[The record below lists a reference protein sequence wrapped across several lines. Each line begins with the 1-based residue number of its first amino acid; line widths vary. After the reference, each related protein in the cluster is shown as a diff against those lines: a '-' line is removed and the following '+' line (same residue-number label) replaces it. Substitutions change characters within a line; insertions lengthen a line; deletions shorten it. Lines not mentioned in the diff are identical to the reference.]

1 MSLQC
6 TRCKT
11 IYATYD
17 VLCYSLDN
25 RYLQKYISLL
35 YMMFV
40 YASTVF
46 TSNLSGAFTF
56 ALAWGAGLEEWTI
69 GKIAGILVCFLGVVL
84 VSLQDSNGDG
94 GNDDGGSSSSSSGD
108 HAVSGDILAILA
120 AFGYGLYTTM
130 IRYKVRCR
138 CS

>member
-1 MSLQC
+1 MLY
-6 TRCKT
+6 
-11 IYATYD
+11 YAIHSIIDT
-17 VLCYSLDN
+17 
-25 RYLQKYISLL
+25 YLQKYISLP

-40 YASTVF
+40 YAS

-56 ALAWGAGLEEWTI
+56 ALAWGVGLEEWTI

-94 GNDDGGSSSSSSGD
+94 GDDDGSSSSSGD

-130 IRYKVRCR
+130 IRYKVRCTVGVVV
-138 CS
+138 CSCLYHVHCVADT

>member
-1 MSLQC
+1 MYFTSFIFIL
-6 TRCKT
+6 
-11 IYATYD
+11 
-17 VLCYSLDN
+17 
-25 RYLQKYISLL
+25 
-35 YMMFV
+35 
-40 YASTVF
+40 

-69 GKIAGILVCFLGVVL
+69 GKIAGILVCFLGVVF

-94 GNDDGGSSSSSSGD
+94 DDGSSSGG

-130 IRYKVRCR
+130 IRYKVRLIMMVMV
-138 CS
+138 

>member
-1 MSLQC
+1 
-6 TRCKT
+6 
-11 IYATYD
+11 
-17 VLCYSLDN
+17 
-25 RYLQKYISLL
+25 
-35 YMMFV
+35 MMFV
-40 YASTVF
+40 YA

-84 VSLQDSNGDG
+84 VSLQDSNGDA
-94 GNDDGGSSSSSSGD
+94 GNDDGSSSSSSGD

-130 IRYKVRCR
+130 IRYKVS